1 MRTLPKAASQV
12 LDALTA
18 GLQVGQSRKV
28 DNSGGTYMAVHVDR
42 LSERRYSLAHYYE
55 QNGDLVCDPDG
66 VFLKTDA
73 GWLPV
78 SLQLCTGHYTEA
90 VQVDGDDEPVTF
102 RARALQELV
111 QFGAMWLRNIC
122 SQQGGLRAIGQACR
136 HKDGEAADGCT
147 AG

>member
-102 RARALQELV
+102 RAVRRDVAAQHLQPARRAAGNRPGV
-111 QFGAMWLRNIC
+111 
-122 SQQGGLRAIGQACR
+122 SPQGR
-136 HKDGEAADGCT
+136 
-147 AG
+147 

>member
-1 MRTLPKAASQV
+1 MRTLSKAAGQV

-18 GLQVGQSRKV
+18 GRQVGQSRKV

-42 LSERRYSLAHYYE
+42 LSERRYSLAHYYT
-55 QNGDLVCDPDG
+55 QNGDLVGDPDG

-90 VQVDGDDEPVTF
+90 VQVDGDDKPVTF
-102 RARALQELV
+102 RARALRELV
-111 QFGAMWLRNIC
+111 GFAAMWLRNVC
-122 SQQGGLRAIGQACR
+122 DQQGGLNTLRHRITGDIGRA
-136 HKDGEAADGCT
+136 
-147 AG
+147 